1 MRSIGLGYTPSS
13 MKAETVISDLL
24 MQCEEQ
30 GVALPEDPWQVLRE
44 AIVALR
50 NTKHQLGYLQIPQA
64 FEQLKTKCSEDADE
78 TELVIPA
85 TRTGRRQKRTL
96 MQDLPKRNWSNLVV
110 DSESD
115 EGFDGQSGLTVMD
128 PVASSKKKTKYPKK
142 SRIQEQV
149 EASPAACDKNQAL
162 VDQLVQLGEFEVTHG
177 YTQRGLARF
186 RAAKEIRDSS
196 FVVTSGAQAKK
207 LDRVGAAVA
216 TKVDQLL
223 NEGLEAAL
231 NEYEGD
237 GEALPV
243 TK

>member
-1 MRSIGLGYTPSS
+1 
-13 MKAETVISDLL
+13 MKVETVISDLL

-30 GVALPEDPWQVLRE
+30 GVQLPEDPWQALRE

-50 NTKHQLGYLQIPQA
+50 ETKHQLGYLQIPQA
-64 FEQLKTKCSEDADE
+64 FEQLKKTCSEAE
-78 TELVIPA
+78 EKEWVIPA
-85 TRTGRRQKRTL
+85 TRPGRRQKRTL
-96 MQDLPKRNWSNLVV
+96 MQDMVKRNQTNLIV

-115 EGFDGQSGLTVMD
+115 ESLDGQSGIMVMD
-128 PVASSKKKTKYPKK
+128 PIAKSKKKTKYPKK

-149 EASPAACDKNQAL
+149 EASPAMCDKNQSL
-162 VDQLVQLGEFEVTHG
+162 VDQLVQLGEFEATHG

-196 FVVTSGAQAKK
+196 FVITSGAQAKK